1 MNGDRVSAPVILIK
15 GSDPVLL
22 GDVATTTVADL
33 LGDRDRTECVDELSG
48 DDYELGE
55 AVMAANSVSM
65 FGDRIVVARNAG
77 NFTAADA
84 GAVITYLEDP
94 NPSSTLVLVW
104 ERPVAAG
111 ATHHSL
117 PKKLSDA
124 IKKAGGAV
132 RDADAPVQAKQRQS
146 WLDDRLAGAEVKF
159 EPRAKQLIAEQFGED
174 VNRVTGLIEVLDG
187 SFPPGT
193 KLDVDDIEPF
203 LGESGSVPPWDLTD
217 AIDRGQVG
225 TAIDK
230 LQRMVGGGDRHPLQI
245 MATLQT
251 HYERMLRLDGA
262 GVRTEAEAAQLLGM
276 KGSTFPA
283 KKALES
289 SRRMG
294 SERIADAVRLLAA
307 ADVDLRGATGQPPEL
322 VMEVLVGRLARLSG
336 RR

>member
-1 MNGDRVSAPVILIK
+1 MSPPVILIK

-33 LGDRDRTECVDELSG
+33 LGDRDRVECVDELAG

-77 NFTAADA
+77 NFSAADA
-84 GAVITYLEDP
+84 AAVITYLDDP
-94 NPSSTLVLVW
+94 NPDSTLVLVW
-104 ERPVAAG
+104 ERPVASG
-111 ATHHSL
+111 ATHHSV

-124 IKKAGGAV
+124 IKKAGGSV

-146 WLDDRLAGAEVKF
+146 WLDDRLASASVKF
-159 EPRAKQLIAEQFGED
+159 EPKAKQAIAEQFGED

-187 SFPPGT
+187 SFAPGT
-193 KLDVDDIEPF
+193 KLTADDIEPF
-203 LGESGSVPPWDLTD
+203 LGGRGSVPPWDLTD
-217 AIDRGQVG
+217 AIDKGQVG

-294 SERIADAVRLLAA
+294 SERIADAVRLLAG
-307 ADVDLRGATGQPPEL
+307 ADVDLRGATAQPPEL